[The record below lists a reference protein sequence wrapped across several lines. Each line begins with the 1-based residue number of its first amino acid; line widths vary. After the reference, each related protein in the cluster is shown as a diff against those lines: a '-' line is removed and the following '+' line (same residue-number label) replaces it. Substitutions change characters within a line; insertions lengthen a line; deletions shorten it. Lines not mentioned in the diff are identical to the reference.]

1 MIGRREFMVVAT
13 AAIAAPYVLKTHATA
28 QTPRV
33 RRDVQSFS
41 ASDPFFANYGQ
52 AVQAMHQLPASAPRN
67 WRNQALIH
75 LNHCRHGV
83 QDFVHWHRHYIHKYE
98 LICGQLIGDA
108 NFALAYWNWSASRG
122 IIPDPFYDL
131 NLLNV
136 QFWNDPS
143 NAQSNNWGP
152 SPVTTVGTRGLAKGQ
167 GLQDDPDAGQE
178 FTQAAIDAI
187 KQEPNFQIFT
197 GQLEGSPHND
207 AHVISGG
214 GSGHMGDG
222 MSPLDP
228 IFWLHHCNVDRIWA
242 EWQAAGNSTPPL
254 SRHYDNQFVDGTG
267 QAVAASSA
275 SALDFA
281 SMGYTYDTLSGPA
294 VATARE
300 RLELQQPPNQRGLQ
314 APEVAKLPQTLG
326 ADITPKTVVP
336 AVETAYTIAAKDLLP
351 SLFRP
356 RTYRATKIPTVQ
368 RLAVGNGRILAR
380 MSVIPP
386 PKQTSLICKVF
397 VNCPYLAPN
406 TSSTDQHYAGSFSF
420 FGRHGGSHDHVEF
433 YIDLTKPLR
442 TLSEEGRLDP
452 EQVHVQLISVAAA
465 PGTTADT
472 TFTVEK
478 VELLSA

>member
-1 MIGRREFMVVAT
+1 MIGRREFMVFAT

-33 RRDVQSFS
+33 RRDVQSLS

-52 AVQAMHQLPASAPRN
+52 AVQAMHQLPASDPRN

-83 QDFVHWHRHYIHKYE
+83 QDFVHWHRHYIHNYE
-98 LICGQLIGDA
+98 LICGQLIGDT

-122 IIPDPFYDL
+122 IISDPFYDL

-136 QFWNDPS
+136 QFWNDSS
-143 NAQSNNWGP
+143 NAQSNNWSP
-152 SPVTTVGTRGLAKGQ
+152 SPVTTVGTRGLSKGQ

-187 KQEPNFQIFT
+187 KQESNFQIFT

-267 QAVAASSA
+267 QPVAASSA
-275 SALDFA
+275 SALNLA
-281 SMGYTYDTLSGPA
+281 SMGYAYDTLSGPV
-294 VATARE
+294 VAAERE
-300 RLELQQPPNQRGLQ
+300 RLGLQQPPNQRGLQ
-314 APEVAKLPQTLG
+314 APELAKLPQTLG
-326 ADITPKTVVP
+326 ADITPNTVVP
-336 AVETAYTIAAKDLLP
+336 TVETAYTIAAKDLLP

-356 RTYRATKIPTVQ
+356 RTYRATQIPTVQ
-368 RLAVGNGRILAR
+368 RLAVGPGRILAR
-380 MSVIPP
+380 ISAIPP
-386 PKQTSLICKVF
+386 PSQTPLICKVF

-406 TSSTDQHYAGSFSF
+406 TPSTDQHYAGSFSF
-420 FGRHGGSHDHVEF
+420 FGHQGGSHDHAEF

-442 TLSEEGRLDP
+442 TLSEEGRIDP
-452 EQVHVQLISVAAA
+452 EQVHLQLMSVAAV
-465 PGTTADT
+465 PGTAADT
-472 TFTVEK
+472 TFAVEK